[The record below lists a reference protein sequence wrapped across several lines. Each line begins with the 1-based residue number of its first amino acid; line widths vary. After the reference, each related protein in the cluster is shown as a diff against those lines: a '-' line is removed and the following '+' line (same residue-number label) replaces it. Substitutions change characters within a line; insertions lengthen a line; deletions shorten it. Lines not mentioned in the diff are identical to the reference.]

1 MKKEKKK
8 ELKKEKRL
16 VFSGINRSK
25 HMHLR
30 KGFICPECLTG
41 RYADVT
47 ITMVTEHAK
56 MAEDNWAFLTADNLV
71 QAYCPKCGSRAYVC
85 DELMMSYVLQFM
97 NRGYT
102 VLSSSDGTVY
112 PVTLEES
119 VANKENKIRH
129 IYRFPEIT
137 FGNRLDDMKSR
148 LWEGINKEKIARKVL
163 DVKESIDMVTFT
175 VRDDLSVTEMN
186 QLLFPRL
193 ASKGLS
199 DEEYAE
205 EIAKIDINPKMTLL
219 NLQKEM
225 FWILG
230 CIIEDL
236 RVEAK
241 KSENV

>member
-30 KGFICPECLTG
+30 KGFICPKCLTG
-41 RYADVT
+41 RYTDVT

-56 MAEDNWAFLTADNLV
+56 KAERNWAYLTADNLV
-71 QAYCPKCGSRAYVC
+71 QAYCPACGTKAYIC
-85 DELMMSYVLQFM
+85 DELMMPYVLQFM
-97 NRGYT
+97 NRGYD
-102 VLSSSDGTVY
+102 VVNSSDGTVY

-119 VANKENKIRH
+119 IENRDNTIRK
-129 IYRFPEIT
+129 IYRYPKIVFANHIEEMR
-137 FGNRLDDMKSR
+137 NR
-148 LWEGINKEKIARKVL
+148 LWEGINREKIARHVL
-163 DVKESIDMVTFT
+163 DVKEENDQLIFT
-175 VRDDLSVTEMN
+175 ARNDLEISEMN
-186 QLLFPRL
+186 KLLFPRL
-193 ASKGLS
+193 SSKGLS
-199 DEEYAE
+199 EEEYEE
-205 EIAKIDINPKMTLL
+205 EIRKININPKMTLL

-236 RVEAK
+236 RTEAK
-241 KSENV
+241 KNGNA